1 MRNRLHFQ
9 FQVELDI
16 LFTKLFNDITTAK
29 GGAALVELMNVI
41 RQASSELKERVVTA
55 AEWFKSAAQLKMEK
69 LPFDRVLEIATSTFQ
84 NINGKRE
91 NMDLILAPGLRSIF
105 MPGNSVKPFTIA
117 IINLLDNC
125 YKCSGLG
132 LSVKVQIYA
141 ELAHGCVV
149 LMIQNDLNNDALESI
164 RKSQLPNNDSR
175 LITPNSS
182 HLMRT
187 EGGSGLVKAANQIA
201 SASERSTLHIEEVSG
216 HTFRAKVNYVY

>member
-1 MRNRLHFQ
+1 
-9 FQVELDI
+9 
-16 LFTKLFNDITTAK
+16 
-29 GGAALVELMNVI
+29 
-41 RQASSELKERVVTA
+41 
-55 AEWFKSAAQLKMEK
+55 
-69 LPFDRVLEIATSTFQ
+69 
-84 NINGKRE
+84 
-91 NMDLILAPGLRSIF
+91 

-201 SASERSTLHIEEVSG
+201 SASERSTLHIEVSG